1 MPINSDGDSDGA
13 TASGGAVPEAAVLRE
28 MLRVRPRQWLRAWLI
43 AFVVLT
49 LLGLFALPQTYTSTL
64 SLSLQQPGPSISGS
78 GLGAL
83 VGLGGGAK
91 TYTGVLRSRR
101 FATAAEAVGHL
112 QQLEHLRSHADAVD
126 EILKDV
132 HIDDNVL
139 DGLVYV
145 SVSLKGPPLL
155 SFAGATR
162 ERVRRTAEAL
172 CNSYATSLRNY
183 LVYNDTD
190 RDSILRRHAIEQL
203 DQVNSDFN
211 ASFASYAAFVRRS
224 NARNMEAVATANA
237 IQAVPIPGSS
247 AATGAPVGTVELQAQ
262 LRGIQAEISSLQ
274 SAQDVTRQMLTAPG
288 GDIASVSIEDPV
300 LLQERKAYLEAQ
312 ATYEGL
318 AQQFG
323 PKYPALV
330 RARQVRDVTRT
341 QLQKQ
346 IHSVLSGKTSDA
358 VKLKALQT
366 EYVTVADQ
374 LTDADRNFKAGRE
387 LATRLQLKADR
398 VAINLEKLKAAETK
412 YQELTMDTVSAQSRM
427 TVVDPGR
434 APRRGDP
441 HFGVLLALC
450 AVLSAMA
457 VGAWAGW
464 EYVSRSYTMAAR

>member
-1 MPINSDGDSDGA
+1 M
-13 TASGGAVPEAAVLRE
+13 ASGPAAEAVVLRA
-28 MLRVRPRQWLRAWLI
+28 MLHDRPRLWLRVWLI
-43 AFVVLT
+43 TFVVLA

-101 FATAAEAVGHL
+101 FATAAEAAGHL
-112 QQLEHLRSHADAVD
+112 QRLEHLRTHADAVD
-126 EILKDV
+126 EIMKDV

-145 SVSLKGPPLL
+145 SVSLKGPPLF
-155 SFAGATR
+155 SFTGAAR
-162 ERVRRTAEAL
+162 ESVRHTAEVL

-190 RDSILRRHAIEQL
+190 RDSVLRRHAIEQL
-203 DQVNSDFN
+203 DQVNADFN
-211 ASFASYAAFVRRS
+211 ASFASYSKAVRNS
-224 NARNMEAVATANA
+224 NAHNMEAVATANA
-237 IQAVPIPGSS
+237 IQTVQVPGATSS
-247 AATGAPVGTVELQAQ
+247 AGAPVGSVELQAQ

-274 SAQDVTRQMLTAPG
+274 SAQDLTKQMLTTPG

-300 LLQERKAYLEAQ
+300 LLQERKGYLEAQ
-312 ATYEGL
+312 AAYEAL
-318 AQQFG
+318 SQQFG

-330 RARQVRDVTRT
+330 RARQTRDVARS

-346 IHSVLSGKTSDA
+346 IQSVLSGKTSDA

-366 EYVTVADQ
+366 EYLTVADQ
-374 LTDADRNFKAGRE
+374 LTEADRNFKAGRE

-441 HFGVLLALC
+441 HLGVLLALC
-450 AVLSAMA
+450 AVLSVML

-464 EYVSRSYTMAAR
+464 EYVSRSYKMAAP